1 MAKRKYT
8 RIGEKSVA
16 SQCSNKKCN
25 WQGTDEQKIQCKEDE
40 FFTVLKCPKCGNSEF
55 YGLLE
60 LPKHLN
66 LNTMK
71 NLITITLLFISALL
85 SAQVSPVFGVK
96 YTGGLSYNL
105 DHEYPSVELGFYKNL
120 SDRDYKLISG
130 YYATVEFLYDNTALY
145 SKQETGTKRD
155 LEAHNA
161 KFATILK
168 VTNLTQIQGNLSL
181 TTTLGVGFTNEK
193 SPAPITNLGIGLMTN
208 CLPINAGI
216 SFENLAG
223 QNHLSITAYFH
234 LDKIFNKKKRW
245 EEY

>member
-1 MAKRKYT
+1 
-8 RIGEKSVA
+8 
-16 SQCSNKKCN
+16 
-25 WQGTDEQKIQCKEDE
+25 
-40 FFTVLKCPKCGNSEF
+40 
-55 YGLLE
+55 
-60 LPKHLN
+60 
-66 LNTMK
+66 MK
-71 NLITITLLFISALL
+71 NLITITLLFISALF
-85 SAQVSPVFGVK
+85 SAQVSPVIGVK
-96 YTGGLSYNL
+96 YTGGLNYSL
-105 DHEYPSVELGFYKNL
+105 DHEYPSVEIGFYKNL

-168 VTNLTQIQGNLSL
+168 VTNLKQIQGNLSL

-208 CLPINAGI
+208 GLPINAGI

-223 QNHLSITAYFH
+223 QNHLSVTTYFH
-234 LDKIFNKKKRW
+234 LDKLFNKKKRW
-245 EEY
+245 AEY

>member
-1 MAKRKYT
+1 
-8 RIGEKSVA
+8 
-16 SQCSNKKCN
+16 
-25 WQGTDEQKIQCKEDE
+25 
-40 FFTVLKCPKCGNSEF
+40 
-55 YGLLE
+55 
-60 LPKHLN
+60 
-66 LNTMK
+66 MK
-71 NLITITLLFISALL
+71 NLITITALFISAVI

-96 YTGGLSYNL
+96 YTGGLNYSL

-130 YYATVEFLYDNTALY
+130 YYATVELLYDNTAAF

-161 KFATILK
+161 KTATILK
-168 VTNLTQIQGNLSL
+168 VTNLTKIEGKLSL

-208 CLPINAGI
+208 GLPINAGI

-245 EEY
+245 ESYE